1 MTFISQT
8 TDIQTTD
15 KDYYAILGVSRNAT
29 EEEIEAQYKILAAK
43 YRRERSGGPDAESQF
58 VNVTKAYKV
67 LRNARIR
74 SIYDRLGSEAED
86 VIDEFEDLES
96 SEQMSTCDK
105 ILWILLCVVTCCGC
119 GGGCC
124 CFCFCCCCCKC
135 CCGKCCR

>member
-74 SIYDRLGSEAED
+74 SIYDRLGSEGYL
-86 VIDEFEDLES
+86 F
-96 SEQMSTCDK
+96 
-105 ILWILLCVVTCCGC
+105 
-119 GGGCC
+119 
-124 CFCFCCCCCKC
+124 
-135 CCGKCCR
+135 